1 LLDQGFLAAA
11 NACLWKYGRHFLD
24 IERECAAEGGRS
36 RVDYVSLLDQKNAA
50 LIEAKS
56 PSVMK
61 KAGELLPLSG
71 ILLTWVPGEVKA
83 LVPKILQKVSAL
95 LSISLNAGFD
105 RIHAGR
111 VVSGSEK
118 DGMAVSYLPQL
129 LDHLP
134 PCEGR

>member
-1 LLDQGFLAAA
+1 MLDQGFLAAA

-71 ILLTWVPGEVKA
+71 ILLTWVSGFKA
-83 LVPKILQKVSAL
+83 LVPKILQKVGVL
-95 LSISLNAGFD
+95 LPVSLNAGFD

-118 DGMAVSYLPQL
+118 DGMVVSYLP
-129 LDHLP
+129 
-134 PCEGR
+134 